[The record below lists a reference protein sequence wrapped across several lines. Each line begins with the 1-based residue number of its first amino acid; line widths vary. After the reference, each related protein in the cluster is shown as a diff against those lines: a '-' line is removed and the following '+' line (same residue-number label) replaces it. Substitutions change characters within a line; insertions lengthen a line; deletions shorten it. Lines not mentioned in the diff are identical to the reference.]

1 MVIWQYVWLP
11 SIQDTDRQKSFNQR
25 EKNLLVNLD
34 YIVMSPLVFVDN
46 GIYVYMYTLKHYT
59 GDSA

>member
-11 SIQDTDRQKSFNQR
+11 AIQDSDRQKSFNQR

-34 YIVMSPLVFVDN
+34 YIVLSPLVFVDN
-46 GIYVYMYTLKHYT
+46 GIYVYMYTLKLYT
-59 GDSA
+59 GDPA